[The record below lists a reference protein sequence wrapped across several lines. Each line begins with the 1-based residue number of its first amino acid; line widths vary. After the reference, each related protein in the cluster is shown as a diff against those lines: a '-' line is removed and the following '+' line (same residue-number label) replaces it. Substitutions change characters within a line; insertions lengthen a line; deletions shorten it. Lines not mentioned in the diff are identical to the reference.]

1 MKKLLLLSLFL
12 GLASCASSRSER
24 NSSAITLIRAGGFS
38 GLENRFRIEANG
50 HATKTMRFPKQDEK
64 TVADTMLSANT
75 VAPIFSYI
83 DRNLD
88 SLLTVRLDETG
99 NMTTT
104 VILHYG
110 AQSHV
115 IRWPNLEPPILAT
128 KKLDSLYSIVSP
140 VEEWLSA
147 TQ

>member
-1 MKKLLLLSLFL
+1 MKKLLLLSLLL
-12 GLASCASSRSER
+12 GLASCASSKADRSP
-24 NSSAITLIRAGGFS
+24 SAVTLIRAGGFS

-50 HATKTMRFPKQDEK
+50 HATKSMRFPKQDEK

-75 VAPIFSYI
+75 VAPIFSYL

-88 SLLTVRLDETG
+88 TLLTLKLDETG

-104 VILHYG
+104 LILHYG
-110 AQSHV
+110 AQSHML
-115 IRWPNLEPPILAT
+115 RWPNLEPPILAT
-128 KKLDSLYSIVSP
+128 KKLDSLYNYVAP